1 MLFLSVILS
10 FVIGDLLV
18 GDAAAESRWAVAE
31 AEGVRWTGGGPA
43 ADLVTIRLSPND
55 EVEVLAIEGD
65 RARVRK
71 GADFGWVPLSA
82 LTEVAPPKPD
92 PSQLPM

>member
-10 FVIGDLLV
+10 FVISDLLI
-18 GDAAAESRWAVAE
+18 GDVAAENRWAVSE
-31 AEGVRWTGGGPA
+31 VEGVRWIGGGPA
-43 ADLVTIRLSPND
+43 ADRVTVRLSPND

-82 LTEVAPPKPD
+82 LTEAAPLKPE
-92 PSQLPM
+92 SNQFPM